1 GASGNNVEAPTSVP
15 DAVSP
20 TDDFYDSQSVETAT
34 ADNIYVP
41 KWGVTNGARVDNP
54 ALCHNLLDHITL
66 PGYWAMLRNLSP
78 AAFLD
83 AFNINYAHHTFVQQR
98 DAEIAA
104 LRTRL
109 EKAECESVDVVS
121 LCGRVSE
128 LETGA
133 AVKGQEADTLGKQN
147 AELLSKVSGLESE
160 RGELNRHCEHMRK
173 EVVGEAKLREEF
185 KSFQDAEACRF

>member
-1 GASGNNVEAPTSVP
+1 MRIVVSSSFGPDDEVAAPMVENIVAASTEGVGASGNNVEAPTSVP

-83 AFNINYAHHTFVQQR
+83 AFN
-98 DAEIAA
+98 
-104 LRTRL
+104 
-109 EKAECESVDVVS
+109 
-121 LCGRVSE
+121 
-128 LETGA
+128 
-133 AVKGQEADTLGKQN
+133 
-147 AELLSKVSGLESE
+147 
-160 RGELNRHCEHMRK
+160 
-173 EVVGEAKLREEF
+173 
-185 KSFQDAEACRF
+185 